1 LAPMAVLFMICAF
14 PAGYLGGRIGRKK
27 AMLIGNAVIV
37 VTFVIIF
44 MLTEKNLLPVILGVS
59 GAGWSLVTTNAYP
72 AVAEMAPKGRTGLYT
87 GYYYVFT
94 FAASISSPILYGL
107 VADMLKSQAYLFMF
121 GCILFLLGMIFLI
134 MVRKQDIQENNK

>member
-1 LAPMAVLFMICAF
+1 
-14 PAGYLGGRIGRKK
+14 
-27 AMLIGNAVIV
+27 
-37 VTFVIIF
+37 
-44 MLTEKNLLPVILGVS
+44 
-59 GAGWSLVTTNAYP
+59 
-72 AVAEMAPKGRTGLYT
+72 MAPKGRTGLYT